1 MVQAANAQ
9 AVRPQI
15 GGELFR
21 LRQSETGVTANT
33 DATCEN
39 YAIRY
44 SFAPIW
50 YYQVQTYEELV
61 ITPEHRL
68 SIYLEDD
75 EGSSAEWGDTQF
87 VRVVVWDATM
97 KRMQIIYEGR
107 YMQAKE
113 EQDDEKMAHFQMNEP
128 VRLRAGDFIYVEG
141 KCPNTIYTIDVS
153 DSRFSIEMLRVRPT
167 MFGV

>member
-9 AVRPQI
+9 AVRPAI
-15 GGELFR
+15 TGELFR
-21 LRQSETGVTANT
+21 LTQNTTGVTANT

-50 YYQVQTYEELV
+50 YYQVQTFEELV
-61 ITPEHRL
+61 ITPEHRV
-68 SIYLEDD
+68 SIYIQDD
-75 EGSSAEWGDTQF
+75 ESSSAEWGDTQH

-97 KRMQIIYEGR
+97 RRMQIVYQGR

-113 EQDDEKMAHFQMNEP
+113 EQDLEKMAHLQMNEP
-128 VRLRAGDFIYVEG
+128 VRLKAGDWIYIEG
-141 KCPNTIYTIDVS
+141 YCPNTIYTIDVS
-153 DSRFSIEMLRVRPT
+153 DSRFSLEMLRVRPT
-167 MFGV
+167 MFQG